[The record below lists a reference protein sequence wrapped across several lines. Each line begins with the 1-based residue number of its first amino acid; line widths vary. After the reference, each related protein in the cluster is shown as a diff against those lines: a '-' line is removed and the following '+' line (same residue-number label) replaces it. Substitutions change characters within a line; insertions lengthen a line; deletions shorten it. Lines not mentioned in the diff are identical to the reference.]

1 MILAYQ
7 PVICFADCADRGI
20 GQNPKDREGIFPYL
34 SLGVDVKGA
43 DASVIGPANTEI
55 AGNLAQI
62 GVLGGKDAAIRQGNV
77 EQAAEKI
84 FEHCPIVREQPANL
98 ASIAFEPSDAFSR
111 EVEYQ
116 PDVFLLSRGDLEHVA
131 ESGDFVASNNAIG
144 GSHLG
149 SKGYHRYG
157 KRYPAARIAVGA
169 LGVVKRVPAWD
180 MAGGASEQSAERTAE
195 GQIASAGDN
204 AANKAHLVRRNSVLM
219 VN

>member
-1 MILAYQ
+1 M
-7 PVICFADCADRGI
+7 
-20 GQNPKDREGIFPYL
+20 
-34 SLGVDVKGA
+34 
-43 DASVIGPANTEI
+43 
-55 AGNLAQI
+55 
-62 GVLGGKDAAIRQGNV
+62 
-77 EQAAEKI
+77 
-84 FEHCPIVREQPANL
+84 
-98 ASIAFEPSDAFSR
+98 
-111 EVEYQ
+111 
-116 PDVFLLSRGDLEHVA
+116 EHVA

-204 AANKAHLVRRNSVLM
+204 AANKAHLVRRNSVLV